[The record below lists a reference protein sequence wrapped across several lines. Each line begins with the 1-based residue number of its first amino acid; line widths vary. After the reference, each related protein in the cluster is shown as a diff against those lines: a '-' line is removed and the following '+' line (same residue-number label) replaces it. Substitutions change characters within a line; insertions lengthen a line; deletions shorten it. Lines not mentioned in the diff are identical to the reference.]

1 MLGLAAYVITE
12 VPRTLPRNIGRKLAL
27 AHAAPYGS
35 APDGTRYASLAER
48 EADRISGDVRKV
60 LRHAGFD
67 LRERHRRRLEEVAD
81 KVRKA
86 ESKRAAAAEA
96 QKALDDILAR
106 VETERTALEAIDLQV
121 SD

>member
-1 MLGLAAYVITE
+1 MITE

-27 AHAAPYGS
+27 AHAAPYGT
-35 APDGTRYASLAER
+35 APDGTGYLGLAER

-67 LRERHRRRLEEVAD
+67 LRERHRRRLEEVAE

-86 ESKRAAAAEA
+86 ESKRAAAATA
-96 QKALDDILAR
+96 QKALDDILVR
-106 VETERTALEAIDLQV
+106 VEAERKALEAIDLQV